1 MGRRWDDAFG
11 GEDEGSSWELLE
23 MRWEGQREAPWR
35 VIRFCSWILYECNS
49 LEVVLIWLFVYRY
62 RKVEVYLPPV
72 ARSLVTIAYCA
83 MIWTQR
89 IEYVNC
95 LKESAPRNAMGDAKL

>member
-1 MGRRWDDAFG
+1 MGVVGDAVG
-11 GEDEGSSWELLE
+11 GPEGGTLE
-23 MRWEGQREAPWR
+23 SCQ
-35 VIRFCSWILYECNS
+35 ILFLDLYECSS

-72 ARSLVTIAYCA
+72 ARPLVTTACCA

-89 IEYVNC
+89 IEYVDC
-95 LKESAPRNAMGDAKL
+95 LKESAPRNAVGDAKL